1 MEDVLDSGRSQS
13 HNQSNDDSWTG
24 LFFLAGLVVAVGG
37 GLVWW
42 LGGAPYT
49 SYGGWAFWI
58 GLVVVVISLIVAWRR
73 GEFD

>member
-1 MEDVLDSGRSQS
+1 M
-13 HNQSNDDSWTG
+13 
-24 LFFLAGLVVAVGG
+24 FFLAGLVVAVGG